1 MDQGG
6 SEEFRHPRHTSEFVA
21 CKICGDRSTGIHYGV
36 VACEGC
42 KGFFRRADS
51 QGAVL
56 ECPRNKNCPMDRAN
70 RNRCRYCRMKKCLE
84 FGMNRKPGRV
94 GGSAKRTRVK

>member
-1 MDQGG
+1 MDTLRKFFLFQAYFQMDQSG

-42 KGFFRRADS
+42 KVTPFP
-51 QGAVL
+51 QGAGH
-56 ECPRNKNCPMDRAN
+56 AN
-70 RNRCRYCRMKKCLE
+70 NE
-84 FGMNRKPGRV
+84 
-94 GGSAKRTRVK
+94 